1 MDPADQLMRCEL
13 FHDVL
18 ARDVLIERSGQHRSG
33 LFTREGIIEDSLLRR
48 HYGTFIDAR
57 IDPPTGRV
65 HYGPPGTFI
74 FGGYLQT
81 HYGHFLL
88 ETLNTVWALRK
99 HAHLPI
105 VWIPMKGETQWLDW
119 QLEILDLLG
128 ISRDRHVLNR
138 GDTRYERM
146 LVAQA
151 GYEIQRTFHPVQEAA
166 LGQVAPAPIIAGKR
180 LWLSRS
186 GSSGSRAG
194 MVNEDALEAQL
205 ESHGWNIFVPE
216 RHTVARQLEEISSA
230 EIVSGI
236 AGSAFHSVLLLDHVT
251 STLMPVFARVPKNEN
266 FTTIQRQKGFKQIRV
281 DLPPSALQV
290 VKKGH
295 WHGADFVRLL
305 EPDLVVGPLLEAQNL
320 LG

>member
-1 MDPADQLMRCEL
+1 MRCEI

-18 ARDVLIERSGQHRSG
+18 ARDVLIEPSGRHRSG
-33 LFTREGIIEDSLLRR
+33 VFTSDGAIEDSLLRR
-48 HYGTFIDAR
+48 HYGVFVDAR
-57 IDPPTGRV
+57 KDPPPDRV
-65 HYGPPGTFI
+65 NHGPPGTFI

-128 ISRDRHVLNR
+128 ISRHRHVLNR
-138 GDTRYERM
+138 GDTHYERM
-146 LVAQA
+146 LVAQP
-151 GYEIQRTFHPVQEAA
+151 GYEIQRTFHTAQEAA
-166 LGQVAPAPIIAGKR
+166 LGQVAPAPTVVAKR
-180 LWLSRS
+180 LWLSRN
-186 GSSGSRAG
+186 GSSKSRVG

-205 ESHGWNIFVPE
+205 ESHGWNIFIPE

-236 AGSAFHSVLLLDHVT
+236 AGSAFHSVLLLDHVAT
-251 STLMPVFARVPKNEN
+251 ILMPVFGRVPENEN
-266 FTTIQRQKGFKQIRV
+266 FMTIQLRKGFKQVRL
-281 DLPPSALQV
+281 DLPPSAL
-290 VKKGH
+290 
-295 WHGADFVRLL
+295 
-305 EPDLVVGPLLEAQNL
+305 
-320 LG
+320 

>member
-1 MDPADQLMRCEL
+1 MRCEV
-13 FHDVL
+13 FHNVL
-18 ARDVLIERSGQHRSG
+18 ARDVLIEPSGRYRSGV
-33 LFTREGIIEDSLLRR
+33 FTSNGIIEDSLLRR

-57 IDPPTGRV
+57 RDPPPDKV
-65 HYGPPGTFI
+65 NHGPPGTFI

-88 ETLNTVWALRK
+88 ETLNAVWALRK
-99 HAHLPI
+99 HGHLPI
-105 VWIPMKGETQWLDW
+105 VWIPMKGVTQWLDW
-119 QLEILDLLG
+119 QLEVLDLLG
-128 ISRDRHVLNR
+128 ISRHRHVLNC

-146 LVAQA
+146 LVAQP
-151 GYEIQRTFHPVQEAA
+151 GYEIQRTFHPAQEAA
-166 LGQVAPAPIIAGKR
+166 LGQVAPALTVAGKR

-186 GSSGSRAG
+186 GSSRSRAG

-236 AGSAFHSVLLLDHVT
+236 AGSAFHSVLLLDHVAT
-251 STLMPVFARVPKNEN
+251 ILMPVFARVPKNEN
-266 FTTIQRQKGFKQIRV
+266 FMTIQRQKGFKQVRI
-281 DLPPSALQV
+281 DLPSSALQV
-290 VKKGH
+290 VKKGR
-295 WHGADFVRLL
+295 WHGADSVRLL
-305 EPDLVVGPLLEAQNL
+305 EPDLVVGPLLEAQKF